1 LSQQSSLEFFF
12 ENEKPPEPPKKVA
25 RSGLELFTPD
35 PNALQKLRDRIK
47 ELTREVT
54 TLESSALVSA
64 TYDGDRRVAVLKFYE
79 PSKDRIY
86 LWSDKS
92 GHKPY
97 CYSKQPEIEL
107 RHLLKER
114 SNLERIETVT
124 KYEPLSDKEI
134 QVSKIVAKDPLAIG
148 GQETSL
154 RNALNCW
161 EADIKYYENYLY
173 DNGLVVG
180 AHYRINNGKIEP
192 VPFNVP
198 KEVEESLRRT
208 LESSKPDLAKA
219 IKTWASLLN
228 QPLLDIKHAAID
240 IEVWALEN
248 RIPDPKNAEHPV
260 VAVSLVS
267 RREKTVYL
275 LKRED
280 LELGDPEALPAEAR
294 VLVFEKER
302 DLLIQVFR
310 DILEYPF
317 LTTFNGDDFDLD
329 YLYHRALRPEMGIPK
344 DCVPI
349 VLGNNF
355 AGLRHGVHVD
365 LYKTF
370 NNRSLKIYAFSNKYS
385 EQTLDGIADGL
396 LGESKVEFEGS
407 INDLPLF
414 ELARYNLQDTDL
426 TYRLAS
432 IWNEVLMKV
441 LQVIARVGK
450 MPIDDLS
457 RLGVSNWIRS
467 MLYFEHRQ
475 QNALIP
481 RPEELKEKGGA
492 KSEAVIKGKK
502 YKGGLVIEPK
512 SGVHFNVSVLDFASL
527 YPSLIKVNN
536 ISYETVDCVHPECR
550 SNVVPGIDTWTCT
563 KRRGIESLVVGSLRD
578 LRVDYYKQLTKSKTL
593 SKEDKD
599 LYKVVSQGLKVIL
612 NASYGVLGFESF
624 PLYCLPA
631 ADAVATLGRNAITK
645 TIEKCQELAIDVV
658 YSDTD
663 SLFIQAP
670 SEAQVNQVSEWTHAN
685 LGIELDVDKVYRYVA
700 MSQRK
705 KNYFGVLDDGTV
717 DIKGL
722 TGKKSQTPQFIKD
735 SFQFVLEVL
744 TKIKTPDDFE
754 AAREEI
760 KTRLTNDY
768 NRLKNHEI
776 AMEELAF
783 NVMIGKEITG
793 YHDSVPQH
801 VRAALQLQRSG
812 KDIRAGDI
820 ISFVKT
826 NNADGAKPAKMARA
840 DEIDVEKYIEYM
852 RSTFDQILG
861 SLGYDFDEI
870 LGATKLEDFFWSA
883 A

>member
-1 LSQQSSLEFFF
+1 MSQQSSLELFF
-12 ENEKPPEPPKKVA
+12 EKEKPPEPPKKVT
-25 RSGLELFTPD
+25 RSGLELYKPD

-47 ELTREVT
+47 DLTREVT
-54 TLESSALVSA
+54 TLESAALVSA
-64 TYDGDRRVAVLKFYE
+64 TYDGERRVAVLKFYE

-97 CYSKQPEIEL
+97 CFSKQPEIEL

-114 SNLERIETVT
+114 SNLERIDTVI
-124 KYEPLSDKEI
+124 KYEPLTDKEI
-134 QVSKIVAKDPLAIG
+134 KVSKIVAKDPLAIG
-148 GQETSL
+148 GQEASL
-154 RNALNCW
+154 RNDLSCW

-180 AHYRINNGKIEP
+180 AHYRINDGKIEP
-192 VPFNVP
+192 VPFNMP

-208 LESSKPDLAKA
+208 LESSKPDLANA

-248 RIPDPKNAEHPV
+248 RIPDPKIAEHPV

-280 LELGDPEALPAEAR
+280 LELGNPEALPPEAR

-302 DLLIQVFR
+302 ELLTQVFR
-310 DILEYPF
+310 DILDYPF
-317 LTTFNGDDFDLD
+317 LTSFNGDDFDLD

-355 AGLRHGVHVD
+355 AGLRYGVHID

-467 MLYFEHRQ
+467 MLYFEH
-475 QNALIP
+475 
-481 RPEELKEKGGA
+481 
-492 KSEAVIKGKK
+492 
-502 YKGGLVIEPK
+502 
-512 SGVHFNVSVLDFASL
+512 
-527 YPSLIKVNN
+527 
-536 ISYETVDCVHPECR
+536 
-550 SNVVPGIDTWTCT
+550 
-563 KRRGIESLVVGSLRD
+563 
-578 LRVDYYKQLTKSKTL
+578 
-593 SKEDKD
+593 
-599 LYKVVSQGLKVIL
+599 
-612 NASYGVLGFESF
+612 
-624 PLYCLPA
+624 
-631 ADAVATLGRNAITK
+631 
-645 TIEKCQELAIDVV
+645 
-658 YSDTD
+658 
-663 SLFIQAP
+663 
-670 SEAQVNQVSEWTHAN
+670 
-685 LGIELDVDKVYRYVA
+685 
-700 MSQRK
+700 
-705 KNYFGVLDDGTV
+705 
-717 DIKGL
+717 
-722 TGKKSQTPQFIKD
+722 
-735 SFQFVLEVL
+735 
-744 TKIKTPDDFE
+744 
-754 AAREEI
+754 
-760 KTRLTNDY
+760 
-768 NRLKNHEI
+768 
-776 AMEELAF
+776 
-783 NVMIGKEITG
+783 
-793 YHDSVPQH
+793 
-801 VRAALQLQRSG
+801 
-812 KDIRAGDI
+812 
-820 ISFVKT
+820 
-826 NNADGAKPAKMARA
+826 
-840 DEIDVEKYIEYM
+840 
-852 RSTFDQILG
+852 
-861 SLGYDFDEI
+861 
-870 LGATKLEDFFWSA
+870 
-883 A
+883 

>member
-1 LSQQSSLEFFF
+1 MTE
-12 ENEKPPEPPKKVA
+12 
-25 RSGLELFTPD
+25 
-35 PNALQKLRDRIK
+35 
-47 ELTREVT
+47 
-54 TLESSALVSA
+54 LESSALVSA
-64 TYDGDRRVAVLKFYE
+64 TYDGERRVAVLKFYD
-79 PSKDRIY
+79 PTKDQIY

-97 CYSKQPEIEL
+97 CFSKQPEIEL

-114 SNLERIETVT
+114 SNLEKIETIT

-134 QVSKIVAKDPLAIG
+134 PISKIVAKDPLAIG

-154 RNALNCW
+154 RNDLNCW

-180 AHYRINNGKIEP
+180 AHYRITNGKIEP
-192 VPFNVP
+192 VPFNMP

-208 LESSKPDLAKA
+208 LESSKPDLANA

-248 RIPDPKNAEHPV
+248 RIPDPKIAEHPI

-267 RREKTVYL
+267 RREKIVYL

-280 LELGDPEALPAEAR
+280 LETGNPEVLPAEAR

-310 DILEYPF
+310 DIVEYPF
-317 LTTFNGDDFDLD
+317 LTSFNGDDFDLD
-329 YLYHRALRPEMGIPK
+329 YLYHRALRPEMAIPK
-344 DCVPI
+344 ECVPV

-355 AGLRHGVHVD
+355 AGLRHGVHID

-370 NNRSLKIYAFSNKYS
+370 NNRSLKIYAFSNKYN

-407 INDLPLF
+407 INDLPLY
-414 ELARYNLQDTDL
+414 ELARYNLQDADL

-467 MLYFEHRQ
+467 MLYFEHRR

-481 RPEELKEKGGA
+481 RPEELKKKGGA

-578 LRVDYYKQLTKSKTL
+578 LRVDYYKGLTRSKTL
-593 SKEDKD
+593 SREDKD

-631 ADAVATLGRNAITK
+631 ADAVAALGRNAITK
-645 TIEKCQELAIDVV
+645 TIQKCRELGVDVV

-670 SEAQVNQVSEWTHAN
+670 SEDQIKEVSNWTHAN

-700 MSQRK
+700 MSERK
-705 KNYFGVLDDGTV
+705 KNYFGVLEDGTV

-735 SFQFVLEVL
+735 SFQYMLDVLS
-744 TKIKTPDDFE
+744 KIKTPDDFE

-760 KTRLTNDY
+760 KTRLTDDY

-776 AMEELAF
+776 SMEELAF
-783 NVMIGKEITG
+783 NVMIGKDIAG
-793 YHDSVPQH
+793 YRDSVPQH

-826 NNADGAKPAKMARA
+826 NTTDGAKPAKMAKPN
-840 DEIDVEKYIEYM
+840 EIDVDKYIEYM
-852 RSTFDQILG
+852 RSTFDQIL
-861 SLGYDFDEI
+861 SSMGYDFDEI